1 MDLAEAESIAIA
13 NRPSPG
19 RPGGRVANVDQPRD
33 QVTEWEERVAAQ
45 FAGLKAWAKSCG
57 CLLKTENLPKR
68 AFGPSG
74 REHEVFHDV
83 VQSRFWKATFPN
95 QAGCGPFGFFTP
107 AGYLRR
113 LRLTNRIFCDDVRF
127 EGVWVRKLGVSLV
140 TSQSYIQPHT
150 ERFIPTEAEI
160 SSFLEQLGFHWEDT
174 SAAWERE
181 DGVVLGDTH
190 DRNFIR
196 APDGLLYAIDVQ
208 ARMKSGFDWEAVRQ
222 WSGS

>member
-1 MDLAEAESIAIA
+1 
-13 NRPSPG
+13 
-19 RPGGRVANVDQPRD
+19 ANVDQPRY

-45 FAGLKAWAKSCG
+45 FADLKAWGISCG
-57 CLLKTENLPKR
+57 CLLRTANLPPPFTSC
-68 AFGPSG
+68 APG
-74 REHEVFHDV
+74 REVSVYQEARSQRV
-83 VQSRFWKATFPN
+83 WKATFPN

-208 ARMKSGFDWEAVRQ
+208 ARMKSGFDWEAVRE